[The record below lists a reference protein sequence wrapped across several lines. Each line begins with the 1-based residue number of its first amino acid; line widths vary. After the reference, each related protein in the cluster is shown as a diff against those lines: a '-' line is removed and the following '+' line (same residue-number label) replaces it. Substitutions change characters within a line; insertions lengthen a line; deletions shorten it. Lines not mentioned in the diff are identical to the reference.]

1 LTRAAAK
8 TTDGPAG
15 IVALEQL
22 YPVGKRLLDDDLILQ
37 VVPWN
42 IRVWTKILAPAWLR
56 DGMFW
61 LHEKLAPGTRALFPC
76 RKRYI
81 EEQAE
86 NAVSHGVKA
95 IVNLGAGWDTL
106 VVRSEAL
113 ASLPA
118 WEVDQPI
125 NVANKR
131 KGLERALGSVPDRV
145 IQVAVDFDHE
155 DLSKKLREAGYTGHE
170 QTLFVLEAVTQYL
183 TEDGIASTFDFL
195 SHAPVGSRLLFT
207 YIKQSFLDGDD
218 IGELKLLYKSTVRR
232 GLWHF
237 GLDPE
242 AVDDFLTPYGWE
254 VVAHESGEEI
264 AARYIPATGRTI
276 RTMSIEPVVYAV
288 KR

>member
-1 LTRAAAK
+1 MTRAAAK

-22 YPVGKRLLDDDLILQ
+22 YPVEKRLLVDDLISQ
-37 VVPWN
+37 VMPWN
-42 IRVWTKILAPAWLR
+42 VRAWMKILTPAWLR
-56 DGMFW
+56 DGLFRLDEW
-61 LHEKLAPGTRALFPC
+61 LMPGAWALFLC

-81 EEQAE
+81 QEKAEEAATQ
-86 NAVSHGVKA
+86 GVKA

-145 IQVAVDFDHE
+145 SQVAVDFDRE
-155 DLSKKLREAGYTGHE
+155 NLTEKLANAGYTGDKP
-170 QTLFVLEAVTQYL
+170 TLFILEAVTQYL
-183 TEDGIASTFDFL
+183 TADGIASTFDFL
-195 SHAPVGSRLLFT
+195 KRAPAGSRLLFT

-218 IGELKLLYKSTVRR
+218 VGELKLLYRSTVGR
-232 GLWHF
+232 GLWKF
-237 GLDPE
+237 GLNPE
-242 AVDDFLTPYGWE
+242 AVDDFLAPYGWS
-254 VVAHESGEEI
+254 VIAHDSSEEI
-264 AARYIPATGRTI
+264 AARYVPATGRTI
-276 RTMSIEPVVYAV
+276 RSMSIEPVVYAV